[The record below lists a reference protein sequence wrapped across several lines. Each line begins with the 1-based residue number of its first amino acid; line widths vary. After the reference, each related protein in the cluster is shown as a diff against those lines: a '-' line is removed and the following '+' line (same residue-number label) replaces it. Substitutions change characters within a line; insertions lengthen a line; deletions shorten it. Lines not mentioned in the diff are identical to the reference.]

1 MAKWGKEELT
11 EKIIGACIKVH
22 KTLGPGF
29 LEIIYLNA
37 LLIELKNPGFFC
49 ESEKEIRVLYEGS
62 LIGIHKIDLL
72 VDGEIIVELKAVEE
86 LNKKHYAQIR
96 SYLSALNLPL
106 GLLVNFASYKLDVR
120 RVEKVPG
127 DKP

>member
-1 MAKWGKEELT
+1 V
-11 EKIIGACIKVH
+11 I
-22 KTLGPGF
+22 
-29 LEIIYLNA
+29 
-37 LLIELKNPGFFC
+37 
-49 ESEKEIRVLYEGS
+49 YEGS

-72 VDGEIIVELKAVEE
+72 IDGEIIVELKAVEE